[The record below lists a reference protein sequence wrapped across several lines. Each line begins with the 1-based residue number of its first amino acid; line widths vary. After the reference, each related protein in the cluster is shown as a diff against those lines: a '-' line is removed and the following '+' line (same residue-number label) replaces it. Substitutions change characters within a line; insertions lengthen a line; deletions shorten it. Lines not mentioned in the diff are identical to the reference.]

1 MPVKFQK
8 SQTTYI
14 KNTNKYVTTHFYVKS
29 MTNEALLEEINR
41 PTRRPKSRVKCIREL
56 ERRGVNFNWVPST
69 KEEAN
74 AN

>member
-14 KNTNKYVTTHFYVKS
+14 KNTNKYVTTQFYVKS

-56 ERRGVNFNWVPST
+56 ERRGIKINWVKKS
-69 KEEAN
+69 EDSII
-74 AN
+74 